1 MDEYDDYLDENED
14 FDMDDEENGY
24 HDDAPRITFKQT
36 AVSSNINRFGLPS
49 NYKGSVAVSDRNGS
63 RGRKIKY
70 LTYNKHL
77 KNKLLV
83 LNPYI
88 NHVVSCLFPIFIM
101 KLSISK
107 TLSQRKIVFKSCR
120 NS

>member
-63 RGRKIKY
+63 RGRKMEY
-70 LTYNKHL
+70 LIYN
-77 KNKLLV
+77 
-83 LNPYI
+83 
-88 NHVVSCLFPIFIM
+88 S
-101 KLSISK
+101 LSTKQYLI
-107 TLSQRKIVFKSCR
+107 
-120 NS
+120 